1 MRLTTRTSLA
11 LRTLMFCAVNDG
23 RIVRKHEVA
32 ERCKVSENHLAQVI
46 NGLGRAGFVTTL
58 RGRKGGLKLARP
70 MAAIGVGE
78 VARAFEGQV
87 PLAECFAGPRSTC
100 PLSPACRLRHA
111 LADAVEAFYSSLDR
125 LTISDLVTSNDA
137 LQVILELP
145 VPDLRVGCSGA
156 AARPAAAPMRAV
168 AG

>member
-58 RGRKGGLKLARP
+58 RGRKGGLTLARP
-70 MAAIGVGE
+70 MADIGVGE
-78 VARAFEGQV
+78 VARAFEGQL
-87 PLAECFAGPRSTC
+87 PLAECFAGPTSTC

-111 LADAVEAFYSSLDR
+111 LADAVEAFYASLDR
-125 LTISDLVTSNDA
+125 LTISDLVAHNEG
-137 LQVILELP
+137 LHVILELP
-145 VPDLRVGCSGA
+145 VPDLRVSCKGA
-156 AARPAAAPMRAV
+156 AARPATVRELAV
-168 AG
+168 

>member
-32 ERCKVSENHLAQVI
+32 ERCNVSENHLAQVI

-58 RGRKGGLKLARP
+58 RGRKGGLTLARP
-70 MAAIGVGE
+70 MANIGVGE

-87 PLAECFAGPRSTC
+87 PLAECFAGSRSTC

-125 LTISDLVTSNDA
+125 LTISDLVSCNDA
-137 LQVILELP
+137 LHVILELP
-145 VPDLRVGCSGA
+145 VPDLRVSCDGA
-156 AARPAAAPMRAV
+156 TARATGVAARAL